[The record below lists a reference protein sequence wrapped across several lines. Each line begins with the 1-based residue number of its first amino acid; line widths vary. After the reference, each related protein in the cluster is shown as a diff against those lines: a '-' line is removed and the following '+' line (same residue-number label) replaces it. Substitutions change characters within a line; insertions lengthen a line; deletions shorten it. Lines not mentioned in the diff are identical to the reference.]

1 VVKPVKRGEMLR
13 KFLWTAGIAV
23 GIFGLCLGLAYATA
37 GLLDTETTI
46 GNYAAGVLYY
56 TAFYLA
62 PLAFVVGVIGSLVCL
77 IKSHLG
83 KTKPS

>member
-1 VVKPVKRGEMLR
+1 MLR

-23 GIFGLCLGLAYATA
+23 GVFGLCLGLAFS
-37 GLLDTETTI
+37 GLLDTETTV

-77 IKSHLG
+77 IKSWIG
-83 KTKPS
+83 KLKPRHS

>member
-1 VVKPVKRGEMLR
+1 LR

-23 GIFGLCLGLAYATA
+23 GVFGLCLGLAYATA
-37 GLLDTETTI
+37 GLLDTETTF

-62 PLAFVVGVIGSLVCL
+62 PLAFLVGVIGSLVCL
-77 IKSHLG
+77 IKSRLG
-83 KTKPS
+83 KRYS